1 MKFSE
6 FNFHNDIL
14 TGLESMGFENTTP
27 IQEQSIPLIMEGRDL
42 IACAQTGTGKTAAY
56 LLPIINSIINSPG
69 EGIKAIIIA
78 PTREL
83 AQQIDQQMAG
93 FAYFLPVSSIAIYG
107 GGDGVSWDQQKAAL
121 VQGAD
126 IVIATPGR
134 FISHLSFEYV
144 DTSNLQFLIL
154 DEADRMLD
162 MGFHDDIMS
171 IISTFKGKWQT
182 LMFSATMPDKIRF
195 LTKKILRN
203 PAEVNIAMSK
213 PAEGITQAAYMVHDT
228 QKIGLIKDLLKK
240 KPVKSIIIFSATKSN
255 VKLLHRNLVSAG
267 FNAAAIHS
275 DLEQE
280 EREKVM
286 LDFRNRKVQIL
297 VATNIV
303 SRGID
308 IVGIDLIINYDVPR
322 DAEDYIHRIGRT
334 ARAES
339 SGLALTF
346 INEKEQLSFQKI
358 EKMIEKVIYKA
369 ALPDHL
375 GDGPVYNPKLPSKG
389 GRSSGRQKGKVPGK
403 KKTDAPKEKQFGHDK
418 FQKFKPDPAKHV
430 TPDKKKRHFWK
441 KKKNKGPASHDGIG
455 STD

>member
-6 FNFHNDIL
+6 FNFHQDIL
-14 TGLESMGFENTTP
+14 TGIESMGFEDTTP
-27 IQEQSIPLIMEGRDL
+27 IQEQSIPLIMQGRDL

-56 LLPIINSIINSPG
+56 LLPVINSIINSPG
-69 EGIKAIIIA
+69 EGIRAIIIA

-93 FAYFLPVSSIAIYG
+93 FAYFIPVSSIAIYG
-107 GGDGVSWDQQKAAL
+107 GGDGASWDQQKAAL

-162 MGFHDDIMS
+162 MGFHDDIMN

-182 LMFSATMPDKIRF
+182 LMFSATMPDKIRV
-195 LTKKILRN
+195 LTKKILHG

-213 PAEGITQAAYMVHDT
+213 PAEGITQAAYMVYDT
-228 QKIGLIKDLLKK
+228 QKIGLIKDLLRKK
-240 KPVKSIIIFSATKSN
+240 EVKSIIIFSATKSN
-255 VKLLHRNLVSAG
+255 VKLLYRNLVGAG
-267 FNAAAIHS
+267 FNAGAIHS

-286 LDFRNRKVQIL
+286 LDFRNRKIQIL

-303 SRGID
+303 ARGID
-308 IVGIDLIINYDVPR
+308 IVGIDLIVNYDVPR

-346 INEKEQLSFQKI
+346 INEKEQLSFHKI
-358 EKMIEKVIYKA
+358 EKMIEKVIFKA
-369 ALPDHL
+369 QLPEHL
-375 GDGPVYNPKLPSKG
+375 GEGPVYNPKVPSRG
-389 GRSSGRQKGKVPGK
+389 GKSFGRKKINTPGK
-403 KKTDAPKEKQFGHDK
+403 KTSDAPKEKQFGHGK
-418 FQKFKPDPAKHV
+418 FQKQKPETTKHV
-430 TPDKKKRHFWK
+430 TPNKKKKHFWK
-441 KKKNKGPASHDGIG
+441 KKKNKGPATNDG
-455 STD
+455 SSPAN